1 MGDFDQQ
8 TFCSGFAFFL
18 CKMFGTPAFS
28 MGGGTQGGYDAG
40 IQNSSPKKA
49 KRQEEKQTC
58 IAITAR
64 IIESAVQNMEG
75 GELHIHGEQPSMVLL
90 VGQVESL
97 VKQAAGLEFTL
108 NDSTGRIKARHFF
121 PNQEARPEFDKLE
134 SGCYVSLVAN
144 LRTAPAVHLGVQFMT
159 IVQSPDEISYH
170 IIEAAHAAL
179 KLQPTVKDPSTPAAK
194 RPVASPQTVGSQ
206 GPAWSPDVTMSPP
219 KEVKEAV
226 NVVPVPMS
234 FASAKVKL
242 QGEDLKNAVIELLRK
257 EGPATGELG
266 VELAKVGAGLDA
278 TPLADVK
285 GCLTQLL
292 EDGDV
297 YTTLDDDH
305 FLTI

>member
-64 IIESAVQNMEG
+64 IIESSIKNMEG

-97 VKQAAGLEFTL
+97 VKQAASLEFTL
-108 NDSTGRIKARHFF
+108 NDSTGRVKARHFF
-121 PNQEARPEFDKLE
+121 PNQEARPEFDKLQNG
-134 SGCYVSLVAN
+134 SYVSVVAN
-144 LRTAPAVHLGVQFMT
+144 VRTAPTVHLGVQFMT
-159 IVQSPDEISYH
+159 LVQSADEISYH
-170 IIEAAHAAL
+170 MIEAAHAAV
-179 KLQPTVKDPSTPAAK
+179 KLQQTTKDPATPAAK
-194 RPVASPQTVGSQ
+194 RPVASPMTVGSQ
-206 GPAWSPDVTMSPP
+206 GPSWSPDVAMSPA
-219 KEVKEAV
+219 KEVKETV
-226 NVVPVPMS
+226 NVVPVSMS
-234 FASAKVKL
+234 FEASKIKL
-242 QGEDLKNAVIELLRK
+242 VGDQLKTAILDLLRK

-266 VELAKVGAGLDA
+266 VDLAKVGAGLEA
-278 TPLADVK
+278 TPLADIK
-285 GCLTQLL
+285 GCLTGLL
-292 EDGDV
+292 DEGDV
-297 YTTLDDDH
+297 YTTIDDDH
-305 FLTI
+305 FLTV